1 MNATAAQPAPQP
13 NWEGHRMTFP
23 LMRSAWMTD
32 EHKMLEDLTRDFI
45 AETWAPH
52 FDRWRAQ
59 GEMDRSTWQEAGEVG
74 LLCAS
79 IPEEYG
85 GAGGDFGHEAVIYME
100 AGRANLAS
108 WGNGIHSGIVA
119 HYVLAYGTEEQK
131 KRWLPKMAS
140 GEMVG
145 ALAMTEPSGGSD
157 VQNLRTRAIRD
168 GNVYRLSGAKTFI
181 TNGQHANLIV
191 VAAKTDPGAKAKGVS
206 LVVVET
212 DGADGFR
219 RGRNLDKVGLKAAD
233 TSELFFD
240 EVAVPPENILGG
252 QEGMGFY
259 QMMEQL
265 PQERLIIGCGA
276 VGAIE
281 GAVAR
286 TIQYCKEREAFG
298 QPIINFQN
306 TRFKLA
312 ECKTQAVVAR
322 AFLDRC
328 IEAHLKGEL
337 TVELAAMS
345 KYWLSDLQ
353 CQVIDECLQLHG
365 GYGYMTEYAVAE
377 MWTDARVQRIYGGT
391 NEIMK
396 DLIGRSL

>member
-1 MNATAAQPAPQP
+1 
-13 NWEGHRMTFP
+13 MTFP

-32 EHKMLEDLTRDFI
+32 EHKMLEEMAHNFI
-45 AETWAPH
+45 AEKWAPH
-52 FDRWRAQ
+52 FDRWRDQ
-59 GEMDRSTWQEAGEVG
+59 GEMDRETWQQAGEMG

-100 AGRANLAS
+100 GGRANLAS

-119 HYVLAYGTEEQK
+119 HYILAYGTEEQK
-131 KRWLPKMAS
+131 KRWLPKMAA

-157 VQNLRTRAIRD
+157 VQNLKTRAVRE
-168 GNVYRLSGAKTFI
+168 GNVYRLTGSKTFI
-181 TNGQHANLIV
+181 TNGQHANLII
-191 VAAKTDPGAKAKGVS
+191 VAAKTDPTAKAKGVS

-212 DGADGFR
+212 DGAEGFR

-240 EVAVPPENILGG
+240 NVPIPPENILGG

-259 QMMEQL
+259 QMMQQL

-286 TIQYCKEREAFG
+286 TIAYCKEREAFG

-322 AFLDRC
+322 SFLDRC

-345 KYWLSDLQ
+345 KYWLTDLQ
-353 CQVIDECLQLHG
+353 CQVIDDCVQLHG
-365 GYGYMTEYAVAE
+365 GYGFMTEYAVAE

-396 DLIGRSL
+396 ELIGRSL

>member
-1 MNATAAQPAPQP
+1 
-13 NWEGHRMTFP
+13 MTFP
-23 LMRSAWMTD
+23 LMASAWMTD
-32 EHKMLEDLTRDFI
+32 EHRMLEEMTRDFI
-45 AETWAPH
+45 AEKWAPH
-52 FDRWRAQ
+52 FDRWRDQ
-59 GEMDRSTWQEAGEVG
+59 GEMDRTTWQEAGEVG

-119 HYVLAYGTEEQK
+119 HYILAYGTEEQK

-168 GNVYRLSGAKTFI
+168 GNVYRLTGSKTFI

-191 VAAKTDPGAKAKGVS
+191 VAAKTDPNAKAKGVS

-212 DGADGFR
+212 DGAEGFR

-240 EVAVPPENILGG
+240 EVALPPENILGG

-286 TIQYCKEREAFG
+286 TIAYCKEREAFG

-306 TRFKLA
+306 SRFKLA

-353 CQVIDECLQLHG
+353 CAVIDDCVQLHG
-365 GYGYMTEYAVAE
+365 GYGFMTEYAVAE

-396 DLIGRSL
+396 ELIGRSL